1 MAAAAASGG
10 LGCAR
15 RREEERPEEGA
26 RQRKEG
32 KVRGGRPHL
41 LGVQVDSGEA
51 SQREAGGGTLGRVRS
66 LSLCLLAVVGDDWQV
81 ARWAG
86 PASGRTT
93 VAGKAQV
100 LLSFSL
106 ISLFYFV

>member
-1 MAAAAASGG
+1 MLGG
-10 LGCAR
+10 AR
-15 RREEERPEEGA
+15 KRGQRKGA

-51 SQREAGGGTLGRVRS
+51 IQRKAGGGGLGRVRS
-66 LSLCLLAVVGDDWQV
+66 LSLCVLAEVEDDWQV

-86 PASGRTT
+86 PASGPP
-93 VAGKAQV
+93 GKWPG
-100 LLSFSL
+100 
-106 ISLFYFV
+106 